1 MAIEL
6 ARVIADNGGSIF
18 INARVKEIIVS
29 DAGRVQGVMMDDVD
43 RTIIKS
49 KRVVSGAGYA
59 TTFRSLINKAV
70 VSKLEI
76 PESLK
81 VPQSA
86 GFVMVNIGM
95 KATAEEVGAETSNT
109 WHIPVDDND
118 DAFAPMRRYFSS
130 PTNVGMG
137 MPAFITFP
145 SCKDKK
151 WSSEHPGRVSCQMLF
166 MAEYDW
172 FKQFTGPDRK
182 SATAAQYNSIKDEW
196 KASALKVFYKY
207 YPKVSTVRCDII
219 LYVLWCICCC
229 VYA

>member
-6 ARVIADNGGSIF
+6 ARVITDNGGSIF
-18 INARVKEIIVS
+18 INARVKEIVVS
-29 DAGRVQGVMMDDVD
+29 DAGSVQGVMMDDVD
-43 RTIIKS
+43 RTVIKA

-59 TTFRSLINKAV
+59 TTFRSLINKAI

-109 WHIPVDDND
+109 WHIPVDDSN
-118 DAFAPMRRYFSS
+118 DAFGPMKRYFSS
-130 PTNVGMG
+130 PTSVGMD

-151 WSSEHPGRVSCQMLF
+151 WSQEHPGRVSCQMLF

-182 SATAAQYNSIKDEW
+182 SATAAQYNAIKDEW

-207 YPKVSTVRCDII
+207 YPKVIA
-219 LYVLWCICCC
+219 ICSGINLHINRTQTT
-229 VYA
+229 